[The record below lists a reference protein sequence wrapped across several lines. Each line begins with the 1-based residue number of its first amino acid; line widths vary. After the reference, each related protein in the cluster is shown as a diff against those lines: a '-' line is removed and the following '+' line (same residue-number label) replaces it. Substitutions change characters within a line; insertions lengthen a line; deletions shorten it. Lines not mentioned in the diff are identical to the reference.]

1 MEQRFE
7 ANKSFKIPFSDLI
20 TDCVNEL
27 FSKNNN
33 LFTDEMLSSQLP
45 EEPLGMEDDVA
56 FDFLNLPN
64 TLEYMSQPHPP
75 EQPPAP
81 PPPPLPLPQQRQR
94 PQQQQNRKQ
103 NHYRQLSDMYLA
115 SSTALPQV
123 TQKSP
128 ILVPSPTRPAPT
140 SPLLTSAQ
148 NARES
153 NVTPSPM
160 QQRVIAPVCTVAPS
174 QSAVLLHPAGIA
186 PLAQQHNQ
194 KASLTFSTIHTSV
207 PTQQQI
213 NLQTTPAMLSPL
225 QNSNIHLHLQALGN
239 RQQNIKHS
247 SVPNQLLTLQ
257 SMRQLPTDNVQQA
270 STTEKCCV
278 FGKSLCNYATVRR
291 FCFQYRSC
299 RLSVLFVHCIQL
311 LNSG

>member
-1 MEQRFE
+1 
-7 ANKSFKIPFSDLI
+7 
-20 TDCVNEL
+20 VNEL
-27 FSKNNN
+27 FSKNSS
-33 LFTDEMLSSQLP
+33 LFTEDMLSSQLP

-103 NHYRQLSDMYLA
+103 NHYHRQLSDMYLA

-123 TQKSP
+123 TRKSP
-128 ILVPSPTRPAPT
+128 ILLPSQTRPAPT

-160 QQRVIAPVCTVAPS
+160 QQRVIAPVCTVSPS
-174 QSAVLLHPAGIA
+174 QSTVLLHPAGIA

-207 PTQQQI
+207 PAQQQI
-213 NLQTTPAMLSPL
+213 NLQTTPATVSPL
-225 QNSNIHLHLQALGN
+225 QNSNIQLHLQALGN

-257 SMRQLPTDNVQQA
+257 SMRQLPTDNVQQV
-270 STTEKCCV
+270 STMEKCCA
-278 FGKSLCNYATVRR
+278 FGTSLCTYAMLHRIG
-291 FCFQYRSC
+291 CQYRSC
-299 RLSVLFVHCIQL
+299 C
-311 LNSG
+311 